1 MRISAFGKPMRQ
13 IWKSFRALYFASLMM
28 LIGSG
33 LLSTYLALRL
43 AADQVDGLWVGALM
57 AANYV
62 GLALGG
68 KIGHR
73 LIGRVGHIRAYATC
87 AGIVGAAVL
96 GHGLINYL
104 PAWIFLRMIVGL
116 GMMCQYMVIES
127 WLNEQASPKQRGLV
141 FSGYMIA
148 SYLGLVLGQLI
159 LVIHPQLGLELLML
173 VALCFALCLVPVAMT
188 RSIHPAPMHP
198 APLEPLFFM
207 RRVPQSLST
216 VLCAGLI
223 IGSFYGLAPL
233 YAAQQGLSTE
243 HVGMF
248 MASCI
253 GAGLLV
259 QGPLGKLSDRYDR
272 AWLIRGVAGL
282 LVIAALPLAVFPNV
296 PMEVLLAVGFV
307 ASLLQFSL
315 YPLAVAFSNDHVEGE
330 RRVSLTAMLLMTY
343 GVGASIGPL
352 VSGVLMKMFGSNM
365 LYAFVCV
372 TALVLMLRIRPK
384 AVTNLHQVEDAP
396 LQHRAMPDS
405 MSSSPLVVALDPRV
419 DEQVVQDQ
427 MHTTTPADAEAEP
440 SPDAAPQPDAE
451 TEPGPERVVP
461 SGEGVVRPVAVVDEP
476 ASEPES
482 SRSDTPHEATRDV
495 GVDRPL

>member
-1 MRISAFGKPMRQ
+1 MRQ

-73 LIGRVGHIRAYATC
+73 LIGRIGHIRAYATC

-96 GHGLINYL
+96 GHGLFDYL

-127 WLNEQASPKQRGLV
+127 WLNEQASPKQRGTV
-141 FSGYMIA
+141 FSLYMIA

-159 LVIHPQLGLELLML
+159 LVIHPQLGPELLML
-173 VALCFALCLVPVAMT
+173 VAMCFALCLVPVAMT

-207 RRVPQSLST
+207 RRVPQSLTT
-216 VLCAGLI
+216 VLSAGMI

-243 HVGMF
+243 HVGLF

-253 GAGLLV
+253 GAGLIV

-272 AWLIRGVAGL
+272 AWLIRGVAVL
-282 LVIAALPLAVFPNV
+282 LVLASLPLAILPNV
-296 PMEVLLAVGFV
+296 PMEVLLVVGFL

-365 LYAFVCV
+365 LYAFVCFV
-372 TALVLMLRIRPK
+372 ALVLVTRIRPK

-396 LQHRAMPDS
+396 LHHVAMPDS

-427 MHTTTPADAEAEP
+427 MQDVEP
-440 SPDAAPQPDAE
+440 EPDASADVVPDVAAE
-451 TEPGPERVVP
+451 TDVQPEMVERVVA
-461 SGEGVVRPVAVVDEP
+461 SGEGVVRPVAIMDEEV
-476 ASEPES
+476 AAEPDAAGPE
-482 SRSDTPHEATRDV
+482 EAVEVRRDV